1 MKITK
6 SQLRKLIEEEVQTLS
21 YEQQKL
27 SNEELAG
34 AELDV
39 ATPADVEAVEGAWA
53 GGSNLVDPVDQAAAV
68 GSEEATKGNQFN
80 KISLEEKMIKVTRS
94 QLAKIIQ
101 EELGDEDA
109 VDPVLIKYAVSL
121 KQNYAYDRKSGV
133 DILMKAFGL
142 SADEAKRAF
151 KDLENEALVMTRG
164 GFDTSGKIMSI
175 EVDEEDIEMYGEK
188 EPDIR
193 EIALMVDD
201 IADRAAGGY
210 DPDID
215 GSPELYADMI
225 IGVYLDD
232 PPPPLDEYEDL
243 EYVLANHDDDIK
255 DRTIELIRRMSEG
268 NTMKITRSQLFKIIQ
283 EELAVLDEGLHDAVG
298 GLDAMD
304 HDKGRDDVRETD
316 EHRAHNLFWDAKG
329 RIESA
334 RQEAAR
340 MGYSRIEDTLINALH
355 TMEDLQRYIQKD

>member
-80 KISLEEKMIKVTRS
+80 KISLEEKMINVTRS
-94 QLAKIIQ
+94 QLTKIIQ
-101 EELGDEDA
+101 EELGDEGA

-175 EVDEEDIEMYGEK
+175 EVDEEAIEM
-188 EPDIR
+188 
-193 EIALMVDD
+193 
-201 IADRAAGGY
+201 
-210 DPDID
+210 
-215 GSPELYADMI
+215 
-225 IGVYLDD
+225 
-232 PPPPLDEYEDL
+232 
-243 EYVLANHDDDIK
+243 
-255 DRTIELIRRMSEG
+255 
-268 NTMKITRSQLFKIIQ
+268 
-283 EELAVLDEGLHDAVG
+283 
-298 GLDAMD
+298 
-304 HDKGRDDVRETD
+304 
-316 EHRAHNLFWDAKG
+316 
-329 RIESA
+329 
-334 RQEAAR
+334 
-340 MGYSRIEDTLINALH
+340 
-355 TMEDLQRYIQKD
+355 